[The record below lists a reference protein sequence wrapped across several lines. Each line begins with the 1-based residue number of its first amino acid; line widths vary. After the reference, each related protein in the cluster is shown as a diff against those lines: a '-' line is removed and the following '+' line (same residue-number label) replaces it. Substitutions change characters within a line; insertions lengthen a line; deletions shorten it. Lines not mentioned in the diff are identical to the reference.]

1 MFGFFGR
8 RRTPRMQEEI
18 TFSRPNRSIA
28 PTVEP
33 VSISEAKL
41 QLRVDFSADDSLIT
55 SLITTARQA
64 AELYC
69 ERAFNDQTW
78 ELFFDFLGNVRE
90 TPWWDGVQEGAVN
103 SFFPNQITIPK
114 PPLQIIVQITS
125 FDDDDVE
132 TVFDAANYQV
142 STYKGDD
149 PPQGRVTLRRDATWP
164 TATRNA
170 DGLKIE
176 FRAGYGPLASD
187 VPKQIR
193 TAILEEIAFRY
204 VNRGDCLDP
213 AIKSSIAM
221 GMLKQYKINFL

>member
-8 RRTPRMQEEI
+8 RRTPRMQDEI
-18 TFSRPNRSIA
+18 TFSRPNRTLG
-28 PTVEP
+28 PGVEP
-33 VSISEAKL
+33 VTLEEAKL
-41 QLRVDFSADDSLIT
+41 QLRVDFTADDSLIT

-69 ERAFNDQTW
+69 ERVFNDQTW

-103 SFFPNQITIPK
+103 TFFPTQITIPM
-114 PPLQIIVQITS
+114 PPLKSIVEITS
-125 FDDDDVE
+125 FNDDDVE
-132 TVFDAANYQV
+132 TVFDASNYQV
-142 STYKGDD
+142 STYKGDN
-149 PPQGRVTLRRDATWP
+149 PPQGRVTLRRDASWP
-164 TATRNA
+164 IGTRNA
-170 DGLKIE
+170 DALKIE
-176 FRAGYGPLASD
+176 FIAGYGALPDD

-213 AIKSSIAM
+213 AIASSIAM
-221 GMLKQYKINFL
+221 GMLQQYKINFL